1 MIVNEA
7 WKLNWRLEV
16 AEDQIK
22 TNNEV
27 DEARRSA
34 MLTMAKV
41 MAYVPPAVATF
52 AMGGLSIREAHAY
65 VVNL

>member
-1 MIVNEA
+1 M
-7 WKLNWRLEV
+7 
-16 AEDQIK
+16 AEEQNK
-22 TNNEV
+22 TNNEI
-27 DEARRSA
+27 DDARRSA

-65 VVNL
+65 APNV

>member
-1 MIVNEA
+1 M
-7 WKLNWRLEV
+7 